1 MLRSTTFRIFLAPA
15 MALLSACALVSGAT
29 AQVVET
35 PATNVILLDYDTGAA
50 LIEKNADEPMHP
62 SSMSKLMTLEL
73 LFRALKEGQ
82 VKLTDKFIVSEHA
95 WKTGGAGTDGS
106 TMFAAI
112 NSSIS
117 VEDLI
122 RGVTV
127 QSGNDACI
135 VIAEG
140 LAGTETEFA
149 SMENQR
155 AKEIGLTH
163 SHFMNA
169 TGLPDANHLMS
180 ARDLAT
186 LARHIIHDYPEF
198 YHFFSDRE
206 FVWNGITQQNR
217 NPLLYANIG
226 ADGLKTGHTEQAG
239 YGLTASAI
247 RDGHRLI
254 LVENGLQTQK
264 DRADEGQRL
273 MEIGFRD
280 FKLYDLL
287 AAGAKVD
294 EAAVWN
300 GDTAKVPLVVKD
312 KVQVMMRR
320 SARSGLRVVARYNGP
335 IVAPIAKGQEVGTL
349 DVTAPGAVPLSVPL
363 YAGTAVDRVGPVGQ
377 IGNAIY
383 YLLQGHATEPGNVAA
398 HPGS

>member
-1 MLRSTTFRIFLAPA
+1 MLRSFAFRRLFAPA
-15 MALLSACALVSGAT
+15 AALLFLSASAS

-35 PATNVILLDYDTGAA
+35 PATNVVLIDFDTGAA

-62 SSMSKLMTLEL
+62 SSMSKLMTIEL

-82 VKLTDKFIVSEHA
+82 VKLADKFIVSEHA

-106 TMFAAI
+106 TMFAQI
-112 NSSIS
+112 NSSIA

-149 SMENQR
+149 NMENQR

-169 TGLPDANHLMS
+169 TGLPDPNHLMS

-186 LARHIIHDYPEF
+186 LARHIVTAYPDY
-198 YHFFSDRE
+198 YHFFSERE
-206 FVWNGITQQNR
+206 FTWNGITQQNR
-217 NPLLYANIG
+217 NPLLYFNMG
-226 ADGLKTGHTEQAG
+226 ADGLKTGHTDQAG
-239 YGLTASAI
+239 YGLTGSAV

-254 LVENGLQTQK
+254 LVVNGLSTQK
-264 DRADEGQRL
+264 DRAEESRRL
-273 MEIGFRD
+273 MEMGFRD
-280 FKLYDLL
+280 FKLYELL
-287 AAGAKVD
+287 ASGVKVD

-300 GDTAKVPLVVKD
+300 GEAAKVPLIVKD

-320 SARSGLRVVARYNGP
+320 SARSGLKVVARYKGP
-335 IVAPIAKGQEVGTL
+335 IIAPIAKGQEVGTL
-349 DVTAPGAVPLSVPL
+349 DVTAPGAVPVSVPL
-363 YAGTAVDRVGPVGQ
+363 YAGAAVERVGPIGQ

-383 YLLQGHATEPGNVAA
+383 YLLQGNATTPENVATA
-398 HPGS
+398 AKAGS